1 VRLWR
6 DALAWLHKWYQ
17 SICSSAVLS
26 SLHYMRATI
35 PIAGPWPR
43 DGETT
48 LKTAKLTGH
57 AVVTTTAAHV
67 PGHKWTKDG
76 DESLVRNGH

>member
-1 VRLWR
+1 
-6 DALAWLHKWYQ
+6 
-17 SICSSAVLS
+17 
-26 SLHYMRATI
+26 MRATI